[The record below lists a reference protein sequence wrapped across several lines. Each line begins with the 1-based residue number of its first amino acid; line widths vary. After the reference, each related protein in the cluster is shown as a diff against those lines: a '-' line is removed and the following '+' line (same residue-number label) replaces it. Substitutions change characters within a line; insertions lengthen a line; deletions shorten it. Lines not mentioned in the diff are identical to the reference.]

1 MNRNKV
7 AKEQER
13 NNTNPNGLHV
23 AAVTLEPVMDLI
35 TTTLTELPFLLSA
48 NPLQPKQLLVLSGR
62 LDFVQNPL
70 LIRHVVHFEIEVL
83 VQATPRGCRGT

>member
-7 AKEQER
+7 AKVQER
-13 NNTNPNGLHV
+13 NTNPNGLHV
-23 AAVTLEPVMDLI
+23 TAVTLEPVMDLI
-35 TTTLTELPFLLSA
+35 ATTLTELPFLLSA
-48 NPLQPKQLLVLSGR
+48 NPLQPKQLLVLRGR

>member
-13 NNTNPNGLHV
+13 NTNPNGLHV
-23 AAVTLEPVMDLI
+23 AAVTLEPEMDLI

-62 LDFVQNPL
+62 LDFVQNSL